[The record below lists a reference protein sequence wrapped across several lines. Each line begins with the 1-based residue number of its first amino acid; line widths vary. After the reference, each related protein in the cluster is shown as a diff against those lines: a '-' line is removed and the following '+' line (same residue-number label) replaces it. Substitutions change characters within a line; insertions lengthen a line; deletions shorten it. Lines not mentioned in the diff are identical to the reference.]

1 MMVWDQDGLMLGWF
15 DTPKTFSDFFQRLLN
30 VLLTNGLGFGI
41 MQSAFDR
48 KMDPKL
54 RTQDTSC
61 SYFITVC
68 FVRLAFR
75 LGFPKP
81 HLLSQ
86 GLLTTSQMFLQQML
100 LPSLLTLQF
109 H

>member
-15 DTPKTFSDFFQRLLN
+15 DTPKTSHEFLEKVLN
-30 VLLTNGLGFGI
+30 VLLTNGLDYAI
-41 MQSAFDR
+41 MRRAPTP
-48 KMDPKL
+48 KMDPKSS
-54 RTQDTSC
+54 TQDTSC

-86 GLLTTSQMFLQQML
+86 GLRVASQMFLQQML